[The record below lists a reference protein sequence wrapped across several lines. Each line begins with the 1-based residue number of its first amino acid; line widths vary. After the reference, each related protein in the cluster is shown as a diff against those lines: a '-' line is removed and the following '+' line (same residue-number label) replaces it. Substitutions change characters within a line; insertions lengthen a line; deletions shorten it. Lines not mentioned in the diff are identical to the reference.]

1 VTVPGTGAG
10 VAAALAVLIASRL
23 VELRRSAKNAR
34 SLRARGGHPDRGD
47 LFPALAA
54 LHAAFLVA
62 LPLEVWAARTGPSAL
77 WPLWLGLWACGEG
90 IRVASIR
97 ALGDRWTV
105 GVHVVPGEPRSRRGP
120 YRILRHPNYLG
131 VALELAAVPL
141 LFGAWR
147 TALVASAA
155 NAVLLALRIRHEER
169 ALADA
174 EGAGRIEP
182 APSRAKLT
190 RRPVAR

>member
-1 VTVPGTGAG
+1 VFQNPLSGT
-10 VAAALAVLIASRL
+10 AS
-23 VELRRSAKNAR
+23 ELSILDNFR
-34 SLRARGGHPDRGD
+34 
-47 LFPALAA
+47 LAA
-54 LHAAFLVA
+54 I
-62 LPLEVWAARTGPSAL
+62 RTQTK
-77 WPLWLGLWACGEG
+77 GLTIG
-90 IRVASIR
+90 IN
-97 ALGDRWTV
+97 D
-105 GVHVVPGEPRSRRGP
+105 
-120 YRILRHPNYLG
+120 
-131 VALELAAVPL
+131 
-141 LFGAWR
+141 AWR